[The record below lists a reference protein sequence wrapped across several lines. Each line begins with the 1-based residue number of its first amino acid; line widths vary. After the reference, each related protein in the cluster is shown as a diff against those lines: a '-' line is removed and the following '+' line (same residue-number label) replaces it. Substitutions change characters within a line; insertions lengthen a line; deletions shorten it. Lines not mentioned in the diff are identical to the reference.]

1 VLLFQIVMVDDPDS
15 KIARAAHDAIRDS
28 ILQYAYD
35 YLLVNLIWQNLPLYL
50 MRPSGQN
57 ADGTY

>member
-1 VLLFQIVMVDDPDS
+1 MVDDPDS

-28 ILQYAYD
+28 ILQYAFD

-50 MRPSGQN
+50 MRPSGQD